1 MDDLCE
7 KLKNLTLEQKNLTLE
22 QKLVLS
28 DIIIKLLNKGQC
40 NDTIKI
46 HIPKWLF

>member
-7 KLKNLTLEQKNLTLE
+7 KLKNLTLE

-28 DIIIKLLNKGQC
+28 DIIIKLINKGQC
-40 NDTIKI
+40 NDIVKI
-46 HIPKWLF
+46 HIPKWLY